1 MEQHKA
7 LIQKVWKEV
16 LHREEKLQL
25 LEQLTR
31 NEASWKMQLQQE
43 FEQHVE
49 QGNKPLPEHRS
60 AQILQQ
66 LHEKIRLMDEVPVLI
81 DKKPNF
87 LKAKVLK
94 LAMATAAAAAILIL
108 FFTWEAAQQRPDAQ
122 LSMAL
127 YKPVN
132 EYKRLINQNDKEQ
145 EIILEDGSKL
155 KLAAGA
161 SVVYIDGFRSADRSI
176 KLNGQAWFDVAKDS
190 KRPFSVT
197 AEGITTT
204 ALGTRFMMQSG
215 TGKKVSV
222 QLFEGRVMVQA
233 GPAMKPVY
241 LHPGE
246 QCIID
251 PQLKSAIAQV
261 SPVSTDKPAT
271 TPERTNS
278 LKRIKAL
285 EFVQAPLADVLTQ
298 LGNRYHVHF
307 IFQAEEIS
315 NDQVTAVFL
324 PSDSLPVVL
333 NLLRAANNLSF
344 NQQKDTILV
353 SKPK

>member
-7 LIQKVWKEV
+7 IIQKVWKEV
-16 LHREEKLQL
+16 LGREEKLLL
-25 LEQLTR
+25 LEQL
-31 NEASWKMQLQQE
+31 NHDEASWKMQLQQE

-49 QGNKPLPEHRS
+49 QGYKPLPDHRS

-66 LHEKIRLMDEVPVLI
+66 LHDRIMLMDEVAVLI
-81 DKKPNF
+81 ETKPKSI
-87 LKAKVLK
+87 KARVLK

-108 FFTWEAAQQRPDAQ
+108 FFTWQPAEQKQASN

-132 EYKRLINQNDKEQ
+132 EYKRLINQNDKDQ
-145 EIILEDGSKL
+145 EVTLEDGSKL

-161 SVVYIDGFRSADRSI
+161 SVVYVNGFRSADRSI
-176 KLNGQAWFDVAKDS
+176 TLDGQAWFDVAKDS

-197 AEGITTT
+197 AGGIITT
-204 ALGTRFMMQSG
+204 ALGTRFMMKSG
-215 TGKKVSV
+215 TSKKVSV
-222 QLFEGRVMVQA
+222 QLFEGKVMVQA

-241 LHPGE
+241 LQPGE

-251 PQLKSAIAQV
+251 PQLTSAITRVATV
-261 SPVSTDKPAT
+261 SNDKPTAT
-271 TPERTNS
+271 PLKTSS

-315 NDQVTAVFL
+315 NDQVTAAFL

-353 SKPK
+353 SKLK